1 MKINPNFQK
10 KNKKN
15 KNNSLGVF
23 NNKKSCL
30 VDLKPLEDNKHRE
43 ILKQEKDNK
52 EVNDRTSKT
61 LKVNIKIAKNYGFG
75 TYFQNLRESIIDK
88 FLNYDE
94 YISFDGLFKFHSLND
109 LFNFSKENINESMSK
124 LKQFPQNQS
133 KVKTDNKEIYPP
145 STNITHNNHL
155 INTKRNINYC
165 FEDQNELEEE
175 IQHKNQSVFLPIHN
189 KIKQKHNEYFK
200 NQSEFDFIR
209 SDYNKENEFEIE
221 FLKKNLESSK
231 CNERTGL
238 NSIRYDKGSDLNYQ
252 YFSNNPH
259 FFNNGFNDSN
269 YAETNNL
276 VREHSRTKLMNLKKV
291 KDYCSKRK
299 MM

>member
-30 VDLKPLEDNKHRE
+30 VDLKPLEENQQRE
-43 ILKQEKDNK
+43 IIKQDKEIKD
-52 EVNDRTSKT
+52 VSDRTSKT

-109 LFNFSKENINESMSK
+109 LFNFSKENLNESISK
-124 LKQFPQNQS
+124 MKQFPQNQS
-133 KVKTDNKEIYPP
+133 KLKNENIEIYPP
-145 STNITHNNHL
+145 STNITHNIHL
-155 INTKRNINYC
+155 NNTKRNINYC
-165 FEDQNELEEE
+165 FEDSNDLEEE
-175 IQHKNQSVFLPIHN
+175 IQQRDQNIYLPFQN
-189 KIKQKHNEYFK
+189 KIKQKNHEYFN
-200 NQSEFDFIR
+200 NQLDFGFT
-209 SDYNKENEFEIE
+209 SSGHNKENEFEIE
-221 FLKKNLESSK
+221 FLKKNLEHSK
-231 CNERTGL
+231 GIERTDL
-238 NSIRYDKGSDLNYQ
+238 NSNRYDKGSNLNYQ
-252 YFSNNPH
+252 YFSKNPPILTES
-259 FFNNGFNDSN
+259 FNESN
-269 YAETNNL
+269 YAETNNCM
-276 VREHSRTKLMNLKKV
+276 REHSRKKIMNLKKI